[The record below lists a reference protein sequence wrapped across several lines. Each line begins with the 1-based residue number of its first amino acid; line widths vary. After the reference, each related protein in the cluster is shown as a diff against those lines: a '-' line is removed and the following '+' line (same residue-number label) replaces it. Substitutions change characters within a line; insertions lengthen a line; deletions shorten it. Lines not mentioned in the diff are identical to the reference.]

1 MFDWCIFL
9 NENMISGK
17 PSECKIQ
24 TDIVFSRSHASVHP
38 RIPPP
43 IYLMLCLSHCVPMT
57 SFITPHLGLL
67 ADMAQERQLQMEDVE
82 DASQIID
89 DWEDMEIEDN
99 MDNMVDIY
107 LFFAYRNVQN
117 SHYSTG

>member
-1 MFDWCIFL
+1 MQNTNRYCFFQISCISAPKNTSPHLSDALSF
-9 NENMISGK
+9 
-17 PSECKIQ
+17 P
-24 TDIVFSRSHASVHP
+24 
-38 RIPPP
+38 
-43 IYLMLCLSHCVPMT
+43 LCSMT

-82 DASQIID
+82 DASQVID

-99 MDNMVDIY
+99 MENMVDIY